1 MMMRLILS
9 VMFTLGL
16 SSFAHAREKW
26 TTEQAQAWAK
36 STPWLVGCNFTPS
49 TASNELEMWQAETFD
64 LPTIDRELGWAH
76 GLGFT
81 SVRVFLHNLVYT
93 QNSAGFLD
101 RMDQFLAAASK
112 HHILVDFVLFDSCW
126 DPNPKLGKQQEPA
139 AGLHNS
145 RWVQAPGIDLL
156 THESEWDAQL
166 KPYVTG
172 VIGRFKDDARIA
184 FWETMNEPDN
194 QNGSSYGATEPAD
207 KPEFARKLVLK
218 TFEWAREA
226 GATQPLTSGPWRG
239 DWADPDHLSTME
251 QVQLDESDIISFHN
265 YDGVEK
271 LGHCIE
277 NLRRYGRPILCT
289 EYMARPNGSRFDPN
303 LGFMKEQH
311 VGAFNWGFVAGR
323 TNTIYAWSTWKERAN
338 VEPTVWFH
346 DILRPDG
353 TPFDQKEVDYIRK
366 VTGAK

>member
-1 MMMRLILS
+1 
-9 VMFTLGL
+9 
-16 SSFAHAREKW
+16 
-26 TTEQAQAWAK
+26 
-36 STPWLVGCNFTPS
+36 
-49 TASNELEMWQAETFD
+49 
-64 LPTIDRELGWAH
+64 
-76 GLGFT
+76 
-81 SVRVFLHNLVYT
+81 
-93 QNSAGFLD
+93 
-101 RMDQFLAAASK
+101 
-112 HHILVDFVLFDSCW
+112 LVDFVLFDSCW

-145 RWVQAPGIDLL
+145 RWVQAPGTELL
-156 THESEWDAQL
+156 MHESEWDAQL

-194 QNGSSYGATEPAD
+194 PNGSSYGATEPAD

-218 TFEWAREA
+218 TFQWARQA
-226 GATQPLTSGPWRG
+226 GASQPLTSGVWRG
-239 DWADPDHLSTME
+239 DWVDPNHLSAME

-277 NLRRYGRPILCT
+277 NLRRYNRPILCT

-323 TNTIYAWSTWKERAN
+323 TNTIYAWSTWKERAKE
-338 VEPTVWFH
+338 EPKVWFH